1 MTTETILAAPSNE
14 PSQWHI
20 DKDGKLVYK
29 PIRQVKQASKVKTFL
44 KEFFSLEGFNGY
56 LI

>member
-14 PSQWHI
+14 LSQWHV

-56 LI
+56 NF